1 MKTFQLKGE
10 PRKELG
16 KKSVKAYRKQGLI
29 PAVLYGKE
37 PFELPYKEKLSEGEV
52 VVENQGKGLI
62 LNNFLVSFD
71 NVRKLIFTPEIFL
84 VELTLNG
91 VTHKAILKDL
101 QAHPVSDEILHLDFL
116 EVFDNKSIIMEVP
129 VMIEGH
135 AAGVRA
141 GGKLSLV
148 SRKLKIKAL
157 VKDIPESLKV
167 NVEELELGK
176 SIQVKHLKF
185 DNLELLSAANNVVC
199 TVAVTRGSMAAA
211 AAAEAE
217 AKTETKK

>member
-1 MKTFQLKGE
+1 MKTFQLIGE

-16 KKSVKAYRKQGLI
+16 KKSVKAYRKHGLI

-37 PFELPYKEKLSEGEV
+37 PFELPCKEKLADGEV
-52 VVENQGKGLI
+52 IVENQGKGLI
-62 LNNFLVSFD
+62 VNNFLVSFD

-91 VTHKAILKDL
+91 VVRKAILKDL
-101 QAHPVSDEILHLDFL
+101 QAHPVSEEILHLDFL
-116 EVFDNKSIIMEVP
+116 EVFDNKPITVAVP
-129 VMIEGH
+129 VVLEGH

-141 GGKLSLV
+141 GGKLSLI
-148 SRKLKIKAL
+148 SRKLTVKAL

-176 SIQVKHLKF
+176 SIQVKQLKF
-185 DNLELLSAANNVVC
+185 DNLELISAANNVVC
-199 TVAVTRGSMAAA
+199 SVVVTRGSMAAA
-211 AAAEAE
+211 AEAAAEA
-217 AKTETKK
+217 KK